1 MKCKAPESIS
11 FTEHTFCP
19 GCAQGIVNRL
29 IGEIM
34 DEMGMADK
42 LVMTTDV
49 ACGAMNVDFWKFD
62 TIVGA
67 HGRPIA
73 TAIGVRKVRKDCLS
87 VAHMGDGAAYNIGM
101 AETMHA
107 ALRDD
112 NVMVIVTNNGCF
124 AMTGGQ
130 TSATTLLGQKTSSAV
145 YGRTKEANGTP
156 FHVEDALGHMDIA
169 YLARCS
175 THDVAAIRKAKKVL
189 KKAFEKHANNEGFVF
204 VEILT
209 PCPTNWG
216 LSPVDAMKRI
226 KEEVIPQYPLGEF
239 VDRKAPEGGEN

>member
-1 MKCKAPESIS
+1 MKCKAPEAIAHPHS
-11 FTEHTFCP
+11 FCA
-19 GCAQGIVNRL
+19 GCGQGIVNRL

-34 DEMGMADK
+34 EELGTVDK
-42 LVMTTDV
+42 LVVTTDV
-49 ACGAMNVDFWKFD
+49 ACGAMNVEVWKYD

-67 HGRPIA
+67 HGRPIP
-73 TAIGVRKVRKDCLS
+73 TAIGVRKVRPDSLS
-87 VAHMGDGAAYNIGM
+87 VAHLGDGAAYNIGM

-112 NVMVIVTNNGCF
+112 DILALVLNNGVF

-130 TSATTLLGQKTSSAV
+130 TSATTLLGQKTTSSV
-145 YGRTKEANGTP
+145 GGRSKSHDGSP
-156 FHVEDALGHMDIA
+156 FHVEQAIGGMDIA

-175 THDVAAIRKAKKVL
+175 VDSVSAIRNAKKVL
-189 KKAFEKHANNEGFVF
+189 KRAFEKHQNHEGFCL

-216 LSPVDAMKRI
+216 LAPADAMKRI
-226 KEEVIPQYPLGEF
+226 RETVIPEYPLGVF
-239 VDRKAPEGGEN
+239 VDRGGKA

>member
-1 MKCKAPESIS
+1 MKMKAPEAVSQVETS
-11 FTEHTFCP
+11 FCQ
-19 GCAQGIVNRL
+19 GCGQGIVNRL

-34 DEMGMADK
+34 EEMGTVDK
-42 LVMTTDV
+42 LVVTTDV
-49 ACGAMNVDFWKFD
+49 ACGAMNVEVWKYD

-73 TAIGVRKVRKDCLS
+73 TATGVKKVRKDCLS
-87 VAHMGDGAAYNIGM
+87 VAHLGDGAAYNIGM
-101 AETMHA
+101 AETMHG

-112 NVMVIVTNNGCF
+112 NVLVLVLNNGVF

-130 TSATTLLGQKTSSAV
+130 TSATTLLGQKTSSSIK
-145 YGRTKEANGTP
+145 GRKKELSGAP
-156 FHVEDALGHMDIA
+156 FHIEDAIGKMDIA

-175 THDVAAIRKAKKVL
+175 VDSVPAIRKAKKYL
-189 KKAFEKHANNEGFVF
+189 KKAFEKHQNNEGFCL

-216 LSPVDAMKRI
+216 LTPVEAMQRI
-226 KEEVIPQYPLGEF
+226 RDVVIPEYPIGEF
-239 VDRKAPEGGEN
+239 VDRGGNA